1 MGNFENQ
8 NDLAIL
14 PLFAG
19 ITEEE
24 LRRITPRLGRITLP
38 TGAVLMSAEQR
49 GEVAYVILTGT
60 LRVLLADA
68 DGVEITLALLGPG
81 EIVGEMALIDD
92 DVRSATVVAS
102 EPVALLA
109 FDRAT
114 FEYCRIH
121 VPRLFDNLI
130 RILAR
135 RLRHTNAQLFAV
147 ATLGVPGRVARQ
159 LLILAEEYGR
169 PHPTGVLI
177 DLRLTQDD
185 LAHFVAASRVRVNQA
200 IGEFR
205 RLRIISVAAQHR
217 FVIDDVDELGTW
229 VL

>member
-1 MGNFENQ
+1 MRNFDDQ
-8 NDLAIL
+8 RDLANL

-19 ITEEE
+19 IAEDE
-24 LRRITPRLGRITLP
+24 LRRISLRLGRTSLP
-38 TGAVLMSAEQR
+38 AGAVLMSADQP
-49 GEVAYVILTGT
+49 GETAYVILTGT

-68 DGVEITLALLGPG
+68 EGVEITLALLGPG

-92 DVRSATVVAS
+92 DVRSATVMAI

-109 FDRAT
+109 IDRAT
-114 FEYCRIH
+114 FQYCRIH
-121 VPRLFDNLI
+121 VPRLPDNLI

-147 ATLGVPGRVARQ
+147 ATLGVPDRVARQ
-159 LLILAEEYGR
+159 LLLLAETYGR
-169 PHPTGVLI
+169 PVPAGALI
-177 DLRLTQDD
+177 DLRVTQDD

-205 RLRIISVAAQHR
+205 RLGLVSIAANHR
-217 FVIDDVDELGTW
+217 FVIHGTW
-229 VL
+229 V